1 MMSSI
6 SSGLLLTFFGY
17 LVGSIPSALIIGKLK
32 TGKDIRK
39 NEYRNMGANN
49 VYHSV
54 GKIWGV
60 FTFACDF
67 LKGYI
72 PTSIGYYLFANEF
85 IHGGWFLGIAGS
97 TICGHN
103 WPIFANFKG
112 GKGASTAAGVSFAV
126 FPFVSLLLVPLLVI
140 MNAIT
145 KNISLAAGICFSLVP
160 LFVFSKTYNPYE
172 GYVSILI
179 PVLIL
184 PKIIPLFIKMM
195 RDSKHN
201 PKKKWLI
208 LIYGFKRAAEY
219 SAKQSSVLS
228 KRLKDSGRNI
238 FTKSIHLKHSIFH
251 DPEKDSNRK
260 KDQDELKKV

>member
-1 MMSSI
+1 MSII
-6 SSGLLLTFFGY
+6 SNGLLLTFFGY

-32 TGKDIRK
+32 TGKDVRN
-39 NEYRNMGANN
+39 NEYKNMGANN

-60 FTFACDF
+60 FTFICDF

-72 PTSIGYYLFANEF
+72 PTTIAYFLFTNEF

-126 FPFVSLLLVPLLVI
+126 FPFISLLLVPFLVI
-140 MNAIT
+140 MNALT
-145 KNISLAAGICFSLVP
+145 KNISLAAGICFSLMP
-160 LFVFSKTYNPYE
+160 LFVFTKRYSLYE
-172 GYVSILI
+172 GYISILI
-179 PVLIL
+179 PILIL

-195 RDSKHN
+195 LDSKHN
-201 PKKKWLI
+201 PKKMWYI
-208 LIYGFKRAAEY
+208 LIYGFKRATEY
-219 SAKQSSVLS
+219 SSKQSSLLS
-228 KRLKDSGRNI
+228 KRIKNSGRDI
-238 FTKSIHLKHSIFH
+238 ITKSSNLKHSIFH

-260 KDQDELKKV
+260 RDQDESKKA